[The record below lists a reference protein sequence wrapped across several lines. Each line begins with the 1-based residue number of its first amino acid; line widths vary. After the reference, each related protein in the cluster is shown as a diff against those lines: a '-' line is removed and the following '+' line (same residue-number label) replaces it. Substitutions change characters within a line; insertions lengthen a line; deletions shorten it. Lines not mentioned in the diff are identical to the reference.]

1 MAETIGKTSDTVE
14 SGKCVKLRKGLSPF
28 DFCGS
33 HAKRIDFIC

>member
-1 MAETIGKTSDTVE
+1 MVETIGKTFDQVE
-14 SGKCVKLRKGLSPF
+14 SGKCVKMRKGLSSF